1 MTQGHVA
8 GETCLLTA
16 TPAPGHDCIVRR
28 TAKGMLIYSLAFAFG
43 FFVML
48 YFASAPKRFSDG
60 TQAIGVSG
68 NDSFYHM
75 KMASMLPEV
84 GLVDKFPWL
93 QYAYFREP
101 GPHGDE
107 FVSHHYGFHL
117 LLLPF
122 VEASEWLT
130 GEPLS
135 GGRWAVCTFFGV
147 NVMLFFAI
155 LRTARVPWA
164 WVWLLLFMLLPFQF
178 FMRHAYVRAIG
189 PSLICMLLLVL
200 FVIQRRALAVA
211 IVAALSNH
219 VYLGS
224 IMFTPVIIGAFA
236 AACVVD
242 RRGWARFPWRIVLA
256 AVVGW
261 ALGAVTYPYLGGMFE
276 FLKLQVLG
284 TGLAPDIEVGREWK
298 PYEGVWWFATTLA
311 GPLLLIFAGSAI
323 LRFRLGPRLD
333 ADEMFLLLLNLGFL
347 VLTLKARRF
356 VEYWPAFAI
365 LSAALL
371 SRSVTRYYL
380 VPAGS
385 MPDRG
390 PATRERDDTDLWD
403 RVWVY
408 AIFVAVLVIIL
419 RGSYTIWQKAGEWK
433 LADAWPLAIAG
444 GVLVLVALLFGA
456 ESRGGTTSSRIEG
469 GVGRSLITL
478 AGIVFVVM
486 FGFRTNNFQSVREGS
501 QLRFDLP
508 EVRKLMAFLKA
519 DSKPGAVIFTTDWD
533 DFPLFFYHNSYD
545 HYVVGLDPKFTHAR
559 RPDLWERYVKI
570 TRGQAPAKV
579 SVKRVD
585 DEGKKF
591 TDRINVKVSDI
602 RDEFRANY
610 VITDKDHTGL
620 AGQLSRQHD
629 LAELVYPCTDFSK
642 CRNSPYL
649 VFRIF
654 ARDIAGQIPDMRDA
668 ASQPVD

>member
-8 GETCLLTA
+8 GENCLLTA
-16 TPAPGHDCIVRR
+16 RAPGYDCIVRR
-28 TAKGMLIYSLAFAFG
+28 TAKALLVYALAFAFG

-68 NDSFYHM
+68 NDSFYHI

-107 FVSHHYGFHL
+107 FVSHHYGFHV

-122 VEASEWLT
+122 VKVSEWLT

-135 GGRWAVCTFFGV
+135 GGRWAVSAFFGV

-224 IMFTPVIIGAFA
+224 IMYTPVIIGAFA

-242 RRGWARFPWRIVLA
+242 RGGWAKFPWQIVIA
-256 AVVGW
+256 AVIGW
-261 ALGAVTYPYLGGMFE
+261 AVGAVTYPYMGGMFE
-276 FLKLQVLG
+276 FLKLQVFG

-311 GPLLLIFAGSAI
+311 GPLLLIFAGAAI
-323 LRFRLGPRLD
+323 VRFRLGPRLD
-333 ADEMFLLLLNLGFL
+333 ADEMFLLLLNFGFL

-365 LSAALL
+365 LSAALMARTIIPL
-371 SRSVTRYYL
+371 LTTERLEEKEPASTDDDGASGELFDYLWLGGMFVTAVAILGRGVILL
-380 VPAGS
+380 VRNAE
-385 MPDRG
+385 
-390 PATRERDDTDLWD
+390 T
-403 RVWVY
+403 
-408 AIFVAVLVIIL
+408 
-419 RGSYTIWQKAGEWK
+419 WK
-433 LADAWPLAIAG
+433 LAEGWPLAIAG
-444 GVLVLVALLFGA
+444 ASLLVLTILFGA
-456 ESRGGTTSSRIEG
+456 ESDSTSTQTRVAG
-469 GVGRSLITL
+469 AVARSILCL
-478 AGIVFVVM
+478 AGMALIALI
-486 FGFRTNNFQSVREGS
+486 GFKTNNWQSIREGS

-508 EVRKLMAFLKA
+508 EVRKMMAFLKA

-545 HYVVGLDPKFTHAR
+545 YYVVGLDPKFTHAR

-570 TRGQAPAKV
+570 TRAQAPAKV
-579 SVKRVD
+579 SVNRVD

-591 TDRINVKVSDI
+591 TDRIDVKVSDI
-602 RDEFRANY
+602 RDEFRADY
-610 VITDKDHTGL
+610 VITDSDHSGL
-620 AGQLSRQHD
+620 AGQLSREKD
-629 LAELVYPCTDFSK
+629 LAELVYPCREYSK

-649 VFRIF
+649 VFRIHS
-654 ARDIAGQIPDMRDA
+654 AGVSSEAPVGPDA
-668 ASQPVD
+668 ASRPAD